1 MKTILLFQI
10 LVLWAAASCDD
21 SKKVDA
27 KKAEKGATYLFP
39 FDYETGLSKDFIH
52 TRISYTEK
60 WTTGNMENDID

>member
-1 MKTILLFQI
+1 MKTFLLFQI
-10 LVLWAAASCDD
+10 LVLWAAASC
-21 SKKVDA
+21 SDA
-27 KKAEKGATYLFP
+27 KKDDAKKDKTGATYLFP